1 MAHQREEETLSLE
14 LKRENAHPVVFVE
27 INLKQRDYLILL
39 PSCKRKICFFTFSH
53 FAVLGSFFTD
63 FCFEYC

>member
-27 INLKQRDYLILL
+27 INLKQRDYLIL
-39 PSCKRKICFFTFSH
+39 TF
-53 FAVLGSFFTD
+53 LQT
-63 FCFEYC
+63 